1 MTQVDRTGDM
11 KVNEVDSRF
20 TRLVNRFLD
29 GGVVPFIGAGVSLT
43 ATCTSDG
50 KPIACTR
57 YMVNSIQAA
66 IAKGCENHRDM
77 VTELPIKRLG
87 PPSLAMLA
95 EKYVWMQSLE
105 GCNHPYTSLVYE
117 VLRVPEF
124 TELCLLPAHRYIA
137 FLAREGC
144 IEEIITSNYDTCLS
158 RAFRQ
163 SFENTYSDATVAE
176 IADLDAYRAHAGRRR
191 HEGNG
196 PMLKI
201 YHINGCAECL
211 LKDEEPEYREEQ
223 SKTILLT
230 EAQLQDWRQRH
241 WSREML
247 KDRLRTRSIIF
258 SGFGSPEPQVRH
270 TVMQVI
276 EEFGLQSKEQGGQG
290 ENEQE
295 SGNMNSLWEH
305 CNAPFIHAYEEKPTF
320 EQKQILFEFAA
331 KNNNGD
337 LPDELI
343 SESNCFTGKDTGF
356 FQNGAVRQAENE
368 QNRLPADIFWQYIYT
383 AVFWRLLEEEF
394 KPGSAFWYFIDSL
407 VPCADVLMKKMRSW
421 FFIDE
426 SSGTEHF
433 FGRFPE
439 LLALDKQ
446 KDKDKNLTKLS
457 KHIWHMRYRGDE
469 VQEGWYAALSDKGML
484 IPSYF
489 LILYLLYSTEPDAPY
504 AQWEDIEKHIVLE
517 TEIGLG
523 LKFNRRNGTDKDSES
538 GLLVCLAHEESRF
551 KDSEKINCLGDV
563 QSINSVVQI
572 TIGHSVKAKRSGL
585 WFEHG
590 GGASE
595 TYRYLPC
602 YQVPLCDLL
611 RDDLSHASTHRMMT
625 AEDVAQIFRC
635 NILAAG
641 SIVDSYRDRV
651 LAVASGY

>member
-1 MTQVDRTGDM
+1 MTQVERTGDT

-29 GGVVPFIGAGVSLT
+29 GGVVPFIGAGLSLA

-50 KPIACTR
+50 KRIACTT
-57 YMVNSIQAA
+57 YMRGSIQVA
-66 IAKGCENHRDM
+66 IAKGCANHRDM
-77 VTELPIKRLG
+77 VTVPPTKRSG
-87 PPSLAMLA
+87 PPSLATLA
-95 EKYVWMQSLE
+95 EKYVWMRSLE
-105 GCNHPYTSLVYE
+105 GCNHPYTLLVYE

-124 TELCLLPAHRYIA
+124 TQLCLLPAHRYIA

-176 IADLDAYRAHAGRRR
+176 IADLDAYRAHAGRRC

-201 YHINGCAECL
+201 YHINGCAACL

-247 KDRLRTRSIIF
+247 RDRLRTRSILF

-276 EEFGLQSKEQGGQG
+276 EEFGVQSKEQGGQG

-320 EQKQILFEFAA
+320 EQKQILFQFAA
-331 KNNNGD
+331 ENNNGK
-337 LPDELI
+337 LSDELI
-343 SESNCFTGKDTGF
+343 FKSNCFTGKDIGF
-356 FQNGAVRQAENE
+356 FHNGAVWQAENE
-368 QNRLPADIFWQYIYT
+368 KNRLPADIFWQCVYM
-383 AVFWRLLEEEF
+383 AVFWRLLEEEL
-394 KPGSAFWYFIDSL
+394 KLGSSFWYFIDSL
-407 VPCADVLMKKMRSW
+407 VPCADALMKKMRSW
-421 FFIDE
+421 LFLNA
-426 SSGTEHF
+426 SSGAEHF

-439 LLALDKQ
+439 LLTLDEE
-446 KDKDKNLTKLS
+446 KNLTKLS
-457 KHIWHMRYRGDE
+457 RHIWHMRYRRDE
-469 VQEGWYAALSDKGML
+469 VQEGWYAALSDKCML

-489 LILYLLYSTEPDAPY
+489 LILYLLYGTEPDAPD
-504 AQWEDIEKHIVLE
+504 AQWGDIEKHIVLG

-523 LKFNRRNGTDKDSES
+523 LKLNRRRGADDDFES

-551 KDSEKINCLGDV
+551 NDSEGISCTGDV
-563 QSINSVVQI
+563 QRINSVVQI
-572 TIGHSVKAKRSGL
+572 IIGHSVKAKRSSL
-585 WFEHG
+585 KFIHG
-590 GGASE
+590 RGASE
-595 TYRYLPC
+595 THRYLPC

-611 RDDLSHASTHRMMT
+611 RDDLSHSSTYRMMT
-625 AEDVAQIFRC
+625 AEDVAQVFRR

-641 SIVDSYRDRV
+641 SIVDSYRDRIPV
-651 LAVASGY
+651 VASGY